1 MGREMR
7 EKLRKFGG
15 SGEPIFRFNL
25 NAINKEGMMRTCM
38 TCRGMKEK
46 VRGSAQNSR
55 LTARAQ
61 DEIELI
67 EGIARVYD

>member
-1 MGREMR
+1 
-7 EKLRKFGG
+7 
-15 SGEPIFRFNL
+15 
-25 NAINKEGMMRTCM
+25 MMTCM

-67 EGIARVYD
+67 EGIARV